1 MTYKFNHA
9 GYKYSVKANSE
20 TKAMLKLGVYLNLE
34 EGMSLVFDK
43 SDKGWDTYI
52 VM

>member
-34 EGMSLVFDK
+34 EDMSLVFDK
-43 SDKGWDTYI
+43 SDKGCNVWIIT
-52 VM
+52 